1 MANGC
6 RIFESELSVIAYEAN
21 QYSNCETG
29 GDLYGLWTASGEPVI
44 YLAVGPGPMAIVQ
57 NYDYEMDIEYMKKC
71 EAVLQANFGI
81 HYLGDW
87 HSHHN
92 LSLYQ
97 PSPGD
102 QNRIQRLMRIN
113 DVYNMAEIIVTHQ
126 QEKGSGQKERID
138 AYSYN
143 GVYLLQNEVL
153 VLDDLTS
160 PIRSALQSPSAAKV
174 FNLGGGEFP
183 MDRILINT
191 GIIDLDETPS
201 YGFPSGNNIGDALP
215 GS

>member
-1 MANGC
+1 MADIF
-6 RIFESELSVIAYEAN
+6 RIFESELAAIAYEAN
-21 QYSNCETG
+21 RYSNCETG
-29 GDLYGLWTASGEPVI
+29 GDLYGLWTASGEPVVF
-44 YLAVGPGPMAIVQ
+44 LAVGPGPMAIVQ

-71 EAVLQANFGI
+71 EKILQSCFGI

-113 DVYNMAEIIVTHQ
+113 DVYNMAEIIVTHHRRQ
-126 QEKGSGQKERID
+126 DPVHRERID

-143 GVYLLQNEVL
+143 GVYLLENEIC
-153 VLDDLTS
+153 VLDSKTS
-160 PIRSALQSPSAAKV
+160 PIRAALHTAPAAKA
-174 FNLGGGEFP
+174 FNLGRGQFHIGN
-183 MDRILINT
+183 ILINT
-191 GIIDLDETPS
+191 GLMDSKEIS
-201 YGFPSGNNIGDALP
+201 
-215 GS
+215 